1 MVFPVVAGNAH
12 EPLVRPVHADDVA
25 IGQVRPGEGHGTA
38 LEQEGTLFGGTIRL
52 FKVLDSHIGRP
63 DIGHGVP
70 FQLFQRRRVVDGEQP
85 GLGADQIYF
94 HASQR
99 FQTLFCVRIGHMTRR
114 LQR

>member
-63 DIGHGVP
+63 DIGHGIP

-85 GLGADQIYF
+85 GPGADQIG
-94 HASQR
+94 HAGPDPGR
-99 FQTLFCVRIGHMTRR
+99 G
-114 LQR
+114 